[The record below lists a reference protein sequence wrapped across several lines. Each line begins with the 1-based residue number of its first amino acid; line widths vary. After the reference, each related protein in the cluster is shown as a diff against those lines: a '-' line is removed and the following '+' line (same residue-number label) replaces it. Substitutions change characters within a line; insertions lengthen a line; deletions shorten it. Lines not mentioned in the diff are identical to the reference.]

1 MDRLRTTRAGLGL
14 DQRQAAILGASA
26 AFHVLVLT
34 VMGITLSSRQNQTAA
49 SWDTPILLDLETWP
63 DLGTLGR
70 RPLPQTPGLTG
81 APAAARL
88 PTRQP
93 TPQTS
98 PRSFDPAGPSTL
110 RRPDTALQPPSAAAS
125 APASGPAGAWPRDV
139 CRDLSNFAAW
149 TAANCGERGPA
160 RPAEA
165 RGSPPAADARSLE
178 ARIGERR
185 GDAAERR
192 REARF
197 DSQKAL
203 NDRWLEYYRYRDT
216 PYPGLRSMLTHD

>member
-34 VMGITLSSRQNQTAA
+34 VMGITLASRHDQSAA
-49 SWDTPILLDLETWP
+49 SWDTPILLDLEPWP

-70 RPLPQTPGLTG
+70 RPATPAPDLTG
-81 APAAARL
+81 APAADRL
-88 PTRQP
+88 PARPP
-93 TPQTS
+93 TPRPFEPSAPSSPRLPDTPFQPPAAATS
-98 PRSFDPAGPSTL
+98 P
-110 RRPDTALQPPSAAAS
+110 AAS
-125 APASGPAGAWPRDV
+125 GASGAWPRDV

-160 RPAEA
+160 RVAEA
-165 RGSPPAADARSLE
+165 RGSPPAADTHALE

-185 GDAAERR
+185 GDASERR
-192 REARF
+192 REAGF

-203 NDRWLEYYRYRDT
+203 NDRWVEYYRYRDA